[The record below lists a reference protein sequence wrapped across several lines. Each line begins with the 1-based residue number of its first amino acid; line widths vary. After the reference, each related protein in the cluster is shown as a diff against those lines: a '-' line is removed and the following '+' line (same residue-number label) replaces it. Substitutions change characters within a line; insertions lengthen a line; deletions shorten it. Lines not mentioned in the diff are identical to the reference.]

1 MSYNLL
7 KGKKGL
13 IFGALNENSIAW
25 KVARRA
31 VEEGAEIVLT
41 NTAVSIRMGTINQ
54 LAEQCGTLPIHI
66 GNDVFVDHAAAD
78 QEDWLVVSHGRKR
91 ADECIKCGQCEEV
104 CPQHISI
111 REELE
116 KVSEAFCK

>member
-54 LAEQCGTLPIHI
+54 LAEQCGTIVVPADATSVMPKSTATMLKSVLFIPYPPISSR
-66 GNDVFVDHAAAD
+66 NAWV
-78 QEDWLVVSHGRKR
+78 
-91 ADECIKCGQCEEV
+91 
-104 CPQHISI
+104 
-111 REELE
+111 
-116 KVSEAFCK
+116 